1 MSIISPPNPVL
12 LDDDGKPLKKK
23 RQENAST
30 GATAASIQSCQG
42 YARAINPNVMA
53 GEKWSWRMTSPA
65 LLASAVVLP
74 PLLANTFVGAIL
86 YTSYLQFLGQLH
98 PPSSHATKRVDPLP
112 PLTATLTAGF
122 LAGSVQSLV
131 AAPVDALQIRFHSSD
146 FVDGKYHNM
155 WQYAWRK
162 SQEIGVRGIF
172 AGWSLSL
179 IRDSF
184 GAAAFF
190 ATFEYIKGQ
199 MFYAFVS
206 NMYGQYGQLTGSQKD
221 HIAAQRQSK
230 GSAEDEVRSRP
241 SVIKPHYMI
250 EPTFILL
257 AGVTASIAQALILFP
272 ISRVQE
278 IHYGRLVWID
288 AHPRG
293 PAGATTRRAHAL
305 GVYASAYRKTI
316 RQCFAVARR
325 EGGMRRWLYRGFLK
339 GTLRQVPSTSA
350 GLIVFEVFRRKYSSD
365 QDEVRISK
373 DGYDILLV

>member
-1 MSIISPPNPVL
+1 M
-12 LDDDGKPLKKK
+12 
-23 RQENAST
+23 
-30 GATAASIQSCQG
+30 
-42 YARAINPNVMA
+42 
-53 GEKWSWRMTSPA
+53 
-65 LLASAVVLP
+65 
-74 PLLANTFVGAIL
+74 ANTVVGAIL
-86 YTSYLQFLGQLH
+86 YTSYLQFLGQFH

-112 PLTATLTAGF
+112 PPIATLTAGF
-122 LAGSVQSLV
+122 LAGSVQSLI
-131 AAPVDALQIRFHSSD
+131 AAPVDALQIRFHSSE
-146 FVDGKYHNM
+146 FVNGKYHNM

-162 SQEIGVRGIF
+162 SHEIGVRGIF

-199 MFYAFVS
+199 CFYAFVS
-206 NMYGQYGQLTGSQKD
+206 NIYGHYGKLTGSQKD
-221 HIAAQRQSK
+221 LIAAQKQRQ
-230 GSAEDEVRSRP
+230 GNARDDVGSRP

-257 AGVTASIAQALILFP
+257 AGVTASVAQALVLYP

-278 IHYGRLVWID
+278 IHYGRLEWID
-288 AHPRG
+288 AHPRQNAG
-293 PAGATTRRAHAL
+293 PTHRTNAL
-305 GVYASAYRKTI
+305 GVYASAYRKTAK
-316 RQCFAVARR
+316 QCFAVARR
-325 EGGMRRWLYRGFLK
+325 EGGLQRWLYRGFLM

-365 QDEVRISK
+365 QDEVRINK